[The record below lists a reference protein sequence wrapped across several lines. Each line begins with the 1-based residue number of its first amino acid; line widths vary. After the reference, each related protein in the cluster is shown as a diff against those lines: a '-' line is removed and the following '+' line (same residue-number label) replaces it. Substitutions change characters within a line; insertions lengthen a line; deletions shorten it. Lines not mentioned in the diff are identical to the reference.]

1 MHSLVMT
8 GPIPEKEVMNNKVYY
23 FDLFKVLS
31 SLKNRSMLSSVTR
44 RSAGL
49 PIIIQAVLVSE
60 KKVKKVQV
68 I

>member
-1 MHSLVMT
+1 
-8 GPIPEKEVMNNKVYY
+8 MNNKVYY